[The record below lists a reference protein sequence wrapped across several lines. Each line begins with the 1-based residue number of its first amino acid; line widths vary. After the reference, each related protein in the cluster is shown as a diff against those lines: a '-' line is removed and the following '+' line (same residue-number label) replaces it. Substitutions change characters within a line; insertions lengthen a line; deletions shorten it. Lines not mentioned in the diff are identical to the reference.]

1 MNPAKKARLEDQL
14 KSELRVEELEEAEN
28 HGMGELQKVE
38 EVEVE
43 GEIPSRSVVL
53 ETNSFPHILGGILA
67 YLDPDSVKSA
77 SLVSR

>member
-1 MNPAKKARLEDQL
+1 MKPAKKARLEDQL

-28 HGMGELQKVE
+28 HVMERQEVE
-38 EVEVE
+38 EVE
-43 GEIPSRSVVL
+43 GEIPSRSKVL
-53 ETNSFPHILGGILA
+53 ETNSFPHILGRILA

>member
-28 HGMGELQKVE
+28 HGMGELQEVE

-53 ETNSFPHILGGILA
+53 H
-67 YLDPDSVKSA
+67 Y
-77 SLVSR
+77 